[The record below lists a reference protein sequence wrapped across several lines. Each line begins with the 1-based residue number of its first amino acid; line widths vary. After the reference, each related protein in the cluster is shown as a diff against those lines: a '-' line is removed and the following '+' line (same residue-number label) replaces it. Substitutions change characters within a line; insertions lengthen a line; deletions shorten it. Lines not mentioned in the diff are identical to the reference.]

1 MCLAIPM
8 RVVSVDGSLGQVDA
22 SGVLLEVALDLV
34 EEVRPGDYL
43 LVHAGYA
50 ITRLSAAEA
59 EENLAILQRLSE
71 LSG

>member
-8 RVVSVDGSLGQVDA
+8 RVVTIDGSRGQVDA
-22 SGVLLEVALDLV
+22 SGVLLEVAFDLV
-34 EEVRPGDYL
+34 DEIQLGDYV

-50 ITRLSAAEA
+50 IARLSADEA

>member
-1 MCLAIPM
+1 M
-8 RVVSVDGSLGQVDA
+8 RVVTIDGSRGQVDA
-22 SGVLLEVALDLV
+22 SGVLLEVAFDLV
-34 EEVRPGDYL
+34 DEIQLGDYV

-50 ITRLSAAEA
+50 IARLSADEA

>member
-1 MCLAIPM
+1 M
-8 RVVSVDGSLGQVDA
+8 RVVSVDGSHGQVDA
-22 SGVLLEVALDLV
+22 SGVLLDVALDLV
-34 EEVRPGDYL
+34 QEVRPGDYV

-50 ITRLSAAEA
+50 ITQLSAAEA

>member
-22 SGVLLEVALDLV
+22 SGALLQVALDLV
-34 EEVRPGDYL
+34 DKVRPGDYV

-50 ITRLSAAEA
+50 ITRLSADEA

-71 LSG
+71 L